1 MVKCNEDGAPIL
13 QGVDSEK
20 LASEDII
27 IPQSSRKN
35 SRSGRVSSNGSSY
48 GFRLQE
54 QVHGDTASIGDKLER
69 DTATS
74 VSAYSTY
81 KQRIDSMFDET
92 RSQMSCYGGT
102 VGSLGLEKIRPVM
115 GSSDDEE
122 GRQKRINNTVQARI
136 EKMFAEMAQTGGGGT
151 TKDMT
156 ARKLSSNSSPSPSHP
171 SASIN
176 SFAVDYLGSVPLPD
190 KVTSLQGLQE
200 PLKDLYFAYRR
211 AMETQP
217 DRVGSDVCMNGT
229 LEINS
234 SGLKVHHKGQ
244 DKGELEQL
252 NPFPTIAVWAA
263 VKFVCRQRGFRE
275 TVSTGMEYAFLPLI
289 ADPEAIDKG
298 ALFQRLTPAEEKSIL
313 STTQKGGSE
322 APLNHHSPMFAVVMR
337 KMGVSR
343 QLECHGFVCA
353 CSEDAIVIAANLYQ
367 ALMNNM
373 QNRSNNNG
381 NKSSK
386 VQLSRPKNQNGVNY
400 VSLGAE
406 SSVAG
411 DTGKSQSEVV
421 SNASVRSNS
430 SKMKPVAVITEEI
443 KESVKDKKRP
453 TVAKIPPPVPVRP
466 PRRNKKS
473 SASSASEDGDDFM
486 LQKKSPEKVT
496 SVESLIEK
504 CPYTRDDN
512 KSHRSVTPLTPSTR
526 NTTLETTKTS
536 SIIRGVRRTVSD
548 RQNYS
553 SIQLSTD
560 NPEGGDILTKVA
572 IPRSRSFLNAGG
584 PLTRYNRRQ
593 GSGVPYG
600 NGSGGSGSSPLG
612 FNELF
617 TEFRIQEGL
626 NSMDDILDAIIDAEG
641 MSFNDLKPI
650 YKEFLLKL
658 AVTLTKDELY
668 QRSKSIMRR
677 QKKKLGRRNSC
688 YKRKKT
694 FVTGGGGLKR
704 VFRRSVNKLKP
715 AKSRFNN
722 FEFTSVLFPSDSIRS
737 TKKVNKKIMPL
748 ETSSTSTSSY
758 STRTFKLHRQPSFNK
773 VSPSSGG
780 FRLQRKASNSRRR
793 SISQRDMNNRSLVLR
808 PQLMTSTSEDSD
820 FFSMVRCGNHG
831 LASGLGGATINSSRR
846 GPNRSSSGY
855 FSCSECSYDS
865 ESCTCISADKCYCS
879 LGDAKKHPQAT
890 TKDLSLSSCGCDT
903 DSCIESDKCYCAFSY
918 HNRNNRNHHHSQH
931 KHCIRAILDS
941 HTPVQKPNHLRV
953 PRNDSVIEQ
962 LKQRGFV
969 ASESSL
975 SRAASPTTAWR
986 RNEKHMTSSKKKDI
1000 NTIKTSKSLEFLQI
1014 NNPPPLRSQY
1024 SSVWGSRRADHGTNR
1039 RMDVY
1044 DFLPRRQSYQQPN
1057 STTRSTQQR
1066 RSYSSDNLALDYD
1079 LFTTSSKSEDEDLVP
1094 QKPQRKV
1101 LVVSAR
1107 DPRGRVIYMGASC
1120 RSDDGQ
1126 HTKNKLMQPSSL
1138 SSVPPYVSSGKRQ
1151 QKSKSTVGS
1160 TSAACEALSVKKS
1173 AEIAALFSDVKL
1185 TQTTDIVARSL
1196 SNTDSVSNTGEVF
1209 YNTLEPPDYFLTS
1222 KTRSSRNGMGSS
1234 LENSL
1239 GYLP

>member
-1 MVKCNEDGAPIL
+1 MVKCNVEGGAPAG
-13 QGVDSEK
+13 QVVDSEE
-20 LASEDII
+20 LASDHII
-27 IPQSSRKN
+27 IPETSRKN
-35 SRSGRVSSNGSSY
+35 VTSGRASSHASSY

-54 QVHGDTASIGDKLER
+54 QTHGEASSVGDKER
-69 DTATS
+69 DTVTS
-74 VSAYSTY
+74 LSAYSTY

-102 VGSLGLEKIRPVM
+102 SGSIRLEKILPVL
-115 GSSDDEE
+115 GASDDE
-122 GRQKRINNTVQARI
+122 GRLKRINNTVQARI

-151 TKDMT
+151 TKESL
-156 ARKLSSNSSPSPSHP
+156 ARKPSSNATQPPTQRSP
-171 SASIN
+171 SIN
-176 SFAVDYLGSVPLPD
+176 SFAVDYLGSVPLSD
-190 KVTSLQGLQE
+190 KVTSLHGLQD

-211 AMETQP
+211 AMETQN
-217 DRVGSDVCMNGT
+217 DRSDSDLRMRGT

-234 SGLKVHHKGQ
+234 SGLKVHHKGH

-263 VKFVCRQRGFRE
+263 VKFVCRVPGSRN
-275 TVSTGMEYAFLPLI
+275 GMEYAFLPLI
-289 ADPEAIDKG
+289 ADPDAIDKG
-298 ALFQRLTPAEEKSIL
+298 ALFQPLNPTDEKTIV
-313 STTQKGGSE
+313 STTQKYGGE
-322 APLNHHSPMFAVVMR
+322 KPYNHHSPMFAVVMR
-337 KMGVSR
+337 KMGVSK

-373 QNRSNNNG
+373 HSGGSNNG
-381 NKSSK
+381 SKSSK
-386 VQLSRPKNQNGVNY
+386 TQQNRLTDQNGINNVR
-400 VSLGAE
+400 S
-406 SSVAG
+406 AG
-411 DTGKSQSEVV
+411 DSSLTANSSKSKLEAV
-421 SNASVRSNS
+421 SNDSVRSS
-430 SKMKPVAVITEEI
+430 SKAVAVVADDA
-443 KESVKDKKRP
+443 KENGKDKKRP
-453 TVAKIPPPVPVRP
+453 TVTKVPPPVPVRP
-466 PRRNKKS
+466 PRRIKKS
-473 SASSASEDGDDFM
+473 SASSASEDGEDFVI
-486 LQKKSPEKVT
+486 QKKPPEKPVAAESTNAT
-496 SVESLIEK
+496 S
-504 CPYTRDDN
+504 PYTRNDN
-512 KSHRSVTPLTPSTR
+512 TSRLSPDVPTANNR
-526 NTTLETTKTS
+526 NTTSETPKMAPTTPG
-536 SIIRGVRRTVSD
+536 IRRTVSD

-553 SIQLSTD
+553 SIQLSSD

-600 NGSGGSGSSPLG
+600 NNSGGTGSSPLG

-617 TEFRIQEGL
+617 TEFRLQEGL

-650 YKEFLLKL
+650 YKEFLMKL

-694 FVTGGGGLKR
+694 FVVGGSGLKR

-715 AKSRFNN
+715 TKSRFNN
-722 FEFTSVLFPSDSIRS
+722 FEFTSVLFPSDSIRI
-737 TKKVNKKIMPL
+737 TKKANKKVTNM

-758 STRTFKLHRQPSFNK
+758 SARTFKLPRQPSFKK
-773 VSPSSGG
+773 VNPSGGG
-780 FRLQRKASNSRRR
+780 FRLQRKSSTNRRR
-793 SISQRDMNNRSLVLR
+793 PQRDINAKSVTHR
-808 PQLMTSTSEDSD
+808 PPPMTSTSEDSD
-820 FFSMVRCGNHG
+820 FFSMVRCDNGINS
-831 LASGLGGATINSSRR
+831 ATGAATTINSSRR

-865 ESCTCISADKCYCS
+865 ESCTCVSADKCYCS
-879 LGDAKKHPQAT
+879 LGDAKKHPQSIV
-890 TKDLSLSSCGCDT
+890 KDLSMSSCGCDT
-903 DSCIESDKCYCAFSY
+903 DSCIDSDKCYCACSY
-918 HNRNNRNHHHSQH
+918 HNGTNRVHHLTQQ
-931 KHCIRAILDS
+931 KHCIRAILNS
-941 HTPVQKPNHLRV
+941 HPTNLKPNH
-953 PRNDSVIEQ
+953 PKTSRNFSAFRKVH
-962 LKQRGFV
+962 QRGFV
-969 ASESSL
+969 PSESSL

-986 RNEKHMTSSKKKDI
+986 RNEKHVACSKKKDI
-1000 NTIKTSKSLEFLQI
+1000 NAIKSYKSLDFLQ
-1014 NNPPPLRSQY
+1014 NDNLPSLRPQCA
-1024 SSVWGSRRADHGTNR
+1024 SVWGSRRSDRGSSR

-1044 DFLPRRQSYQQPN
+1044 DLLPRRQSYQH
-1057 STTRSTQQR
+1057 SHVTTPCSQQR

-1079 LFTTSSKSEDEDLVP
+1079 LFTTSSKSEDEEPIP
-1094 QKPQRKV
+1094 QTPQPKV

-1120 RSDDGQ
+1120 RSDERLQSHGKQ
-1126 HTKNKLMQPSSL
+1126 KQTSSL
-1138 SSVPPYVSSGKRQ
+1138 SSVPTYASGKKQ
-1151 QKSKSTVGS
+1151 QKSKGNVGS

-1185 TQTTDIVARSL
+1185 NQTADTVPK
-1196 SNTDSVSNTGEVF
+1196 SVTNVVSTSRTGEVF

-1222 KTRSSRNGMGSS
+1222 KTRNNRNCMGSG

>member
-1 MVKCNEDGAPIL
+1 MVKCNEEEGAPS
-13 QGVDSEK
+13 GVGP
-20 LASEDII
+20 EDII
-27 IPQSSRKN
+27 VPQSSRKN
-35 SRSGRVSSNGSSY
+35 SRSSNASSY
-48 GFRLQE
+48 GFRLQD
-54 QVHGDTASIGDKLER
+54 QVDDKLEG

-102 VGSLGLEKIRPVM
+102 VGSLGLEKIRPVLA
-115 GSSDDEE
+115 SSDDEE
-122 GRQKRINNTVQARI
+122 GRQQRINNTVQARI
-136 EKMFAEMAQTGGGGT
+136 EKMFAEMAKTGNVKEMAG
-151 TKDMT
+151 
-156 ARKLSSNSSPSPSHP
+156 RKLSNNSCPSPSQTP
-171 SASIN
+171 SIN
-176 SFAVDYLGSVPLPD
+176 SFSVDYLGSVPLSD

-200 PLKDLYFAYRR
+200 PLKDLYLAYRR
-211 AMETQP
+211 AMESQH
-217 DRVGSDVCMNGT
+217 DRLIADLCLKGT

-263 VKFVCRQRGFRE
+263 VKFVCREGSAKENGFKR
-275 TVSTGMEYAFLPLI
+275 MEYAFLPLI

-298 ALFQRLTPAEEKSIL
+298 ALFQALNPIEEKTIM
-313 STTQKGGSE
+313 STTQKGGVE
-322 APLNHHSPMFAVVMR
+322 TPYNHHSPMFAVVMR

-373 QNRSNNNG
+373 QNRNNSDD
-381 NKSSK
+381 KSSK
-386 VQLSRPKNQNGVNY
+386 PQQNRPKNQNGVNY

-406 SSVAG
+406 SSIAG
-411 DTGKSQSEVV
+411 DTNKSHSEIV
-421 SNASVRSNS
+421 SNASVRSDS
-430 SKMKPVAVITEEI
+430 SKGKPMIVLEEPV
-443 KESVKDKKRP
+443 KETVKEKKRP

-466 PRRNKKS
+466 PRKIKKS
-473 SASSASEDGDDFM
+473 SASSASEDGEDFVVH
-486 LQKKSPEKVT
+486 KKSDSIINAVAPKA
-496 SVESLIEK
+496 
-504 CPYTRDDN
+504 CPFTRQENASQMTIDGLMPPN
-512 KSHRSVTPLTPSTR
+512 TR
-526 NTTLETTKTS
+526 NTTHDTIQS
-536 SIIRGVRRTVSD
+536 SSFVRGVRRTVSD

-553 SIQLSTD
+553 SIQLSSD
-560 NPEGGDILTKVA
+560 KPEGGDILTKVA

-600 NGSGGSGSSPLG
+600 GGGSGGTGSSPLG

-617 TEFRIQEGL
+617 TEFRLQEGL

-650 YKEFLLKL
+650 YKEFLMKL

-737 TKKVNKKIMPL
+737 AKKVNNKIISL
-748 ETSSTSTSSY
+748 ESSSTSTSSY

-773 VSPSSGG
+773 VNQNAGNN
-780 FRLQRKASNSRRR
+780 RLQRKPSNSRRR
-793 SISQRDMNNRSLVLR
+793 STGQREINNRNLSLR

-820 FFSMVRCGNHG
+820 FFSMVRCTNNGIN
-831 LASGLGGATINSSRR
+831 SGLGAATTINSSRR

-879 LGDAKKHPQAT
+879 LGENKKQQPLLP
-890 TKDLSLSSCGCDT
+890 KDLSLSSCGCDT

-918 HNRNNRNHHHSQH
+918 HNRNHHHPQH
-931 KHCIRAILDS
+931 KHCIRSIMDS
-941 HTPVQKPNHLRV
+941 QHKSSQLRL

-986 RNEKHMTSSKKKDI
+986 RNEKHLSCNKKKDI
-1000 NTIKTSKSLEFLQI
+1000 NSIKSSKSLEFLQM
-1014 NNPPPLRSQY
+1014 NQPPTRRQY
-1024 SSVWGSRRADHGTNR
+1024 SSVWGSRKADNGTTR

-1044 DFLPRRQSYQQPN
+1044 DVLPRRQSYQHN
-1057 STTRSTQQR
+1057 GTNCSRQR

-1079 LFTTSSKSEDEDLVP
+1079 LFTTSSKSEDDELTP
-1094 QKPQRKV
+1094 TKPQRKV

-1120 RSDDGQ
+1120 RSDDGSRP
-1126 HTKNKLMQPSSL
+1126 KNNVKQSTGST
-1138 SSVPPYVSSGKRQ
+1138 YVSASKRH

-1160 TSAACEALSVKKS
+1160 SSAACEALSVKKS

-1185 TQTTDIVARSL
+1185 TQTTDIIAR
-1196 SNTDSVSNTGEVF
+1196 NTANSDNGGEVF
-1209 YNTLEPPDYFLTS
+1209 YNTLEPPDYFLSS
-1222 KTRSSRNGMGSS
+1222 KSRSTRSGLGSN

>member
-1 MVKCNEDGAPIL
+1 ML
-13 QGVDSEK
+13 QGAASEK
-20 LASEDII
+20 LTSEDII

-35 SRSGRVSSNGSSY
+35 SHSCLSGRGSSNASSY

-54 QVHGDTASIGDKLER
+54 QPHGETASLGEKLER
-69 DTATS
+69 ETATS
-74 VSAYSTY
+74 ISAYSTY

-102 VGSLGLEKIRPVM
+102 CGSKGLEKIRPVAA
-115 GSSDDEE
+115 SADDED
-122 GRQKRINNTVQARI
+122 GRRRIQNTVQARI
-136 EKMFAEMAQTGGGGT
+136 EKMFAEMAR
-151 TKDMT
+151 T
-156 ARKLSSNSSPSPSHP
+156 AAGEIGSRKPSSNASPSPVQQSP
-171 SASIN
+171 SIN
-176 SFAVDYLGSVPLPD
+176 RFAVDYLGSVPLPD

-211 AMETQP
+211 AMETHQ
-217 DRVGSDVCMNGT
+217 DRLGSDVYMKGT
-229 LEINS
+229 LEINTN
-234 SGLKVHHKGQ
+234 GLKVHHKGQ

-263 VKFVCRQRGFRE
+263 VKFVCRVTRSRNGGVR
-275 TVSTGMEYAFLPLI
+275 GMEYAFLPLI
-289 ADPEAIDKG
+289 ADPDAIDKG
-298 ALFQRLTPAEEKSIL
+298 ALFKPLNQLEEKTIV
-313 STTQKGGSE
+313 STTQRGGT
-322 APLNHHSPMFAVVMR
+322 ATPYNHHSPMFAVVMR
-337 KMGVSR
+337 KMGVSK

-373 QNRSNNNG
+373 LNSSSSNE
-381 NKSSK
+381 NKRSK
-386 VQLSRPKNQNGVNY
+386 VQQIKRTNQNGVDY
-400 VSLGAE
+400 FSLG
-406 SSVAG
+406 G
-411 DTGKSQSEVV
+411 DGSIADVSKSQSDV
-421 SNASVRSNS
+421 ASVQSSS
-430 SKMKPVAVITEEI
+430 SKTHFVAVLADDVKGEG
-443 KESVKDKKRP
+443 KDKKGP

-473 SASSASEDGDDFM
+473 SASSASEDGEDFAI
-486 LQKKSPEKVT
+486 QKKSTENVTTPESTNVNC
-496 SVESLIEK
+496 SYVRNNNI
-504 CPYTRDDN
+504 PR
-512 KSHRSVTPLTPSTR
+512 RSMDPSSP
-526 NTTLETTKTS
+526 NTTNSTLETSNTTAS
-536 SIIRGVRRTVSD
+536 VTNGVRRTVSD
-548 RQNYS
+548 RQNYTS
-553 SIQLSTD
+553 VQLSTD
-560 NPEGGDILTKVA
+560 KPEGGDILTKVA

-593 GSGVPYG
+593 GSGVPYA
-600 NGSGGSGSSPLG
+600 NNAGGTGSSPLG

-617 TEFRIQEGL
+617 TEFRLQEGL
-626 NSMDDILDAIIDAEG
+626 NSMDDILDVIIDSEG

-650 YKEFLLKL
+650 YKEFLMKL

-694 FVTGGGGLKR
+694 FVTSGGGFKR
-704 VFRRSVNKLKP
+704 VFRRSVNKLRP

-722 FEFTSVLFPSDSIRS
+722 FEFTSVLFPSDSVRS
-737 TKKVNKKIMPL
+737 INKVNKKITSL
-748 ETSSTSTSSY
+748 GTSSTSTSSC

-773 VSPSSGG
+773 IYPSNGG
-780 FRLQRKASNSRRR
+780 FRLQRKPSSSRRR
-793 SISQRDMNNRSLVLR
+793 STSQRDINKNSRSLMQR
-808 PQLMTSTSEDSD
+808 PHPMTSTSEDSD
-820 FFSMVRCGNHG
+820 FFSMVRCGKSVANC
-831 LASGLGGATINSSRR
+831 AATTINSSRR

-879 LGDAKKHPQAT
+879 LADAKKHSQPIS
-890 TKDLSLSSCGCDT
+890 KDLSTSSCGCET

-918 HNRNNRNHHHSQH
+918 HNHKRGHHHLQH
-931 KHCIRAILDS
+931 KKCIGPTLGS
-941 HTPVQKPNHLRV
+941 HSTTHKPNHPGI
-953 PRNDSVIEQ
+953 PRNESVIEQ
-962 LKQRGFV
+962 LKQKGFV

-975 SRAASPTTAWR
+975 SRAASPTTAWK
-986 RNEKHMTSSKKKDI
+986 RNEKHVTCSKKKDI
-1000 NTIKTSKSLEFLQI
+1000 NTIKSSKSLEFLQI
-1014 NNPPPLRSQY
+1014 DNPPSFRPHY
-1024 SSVWGSRRADHGTNR
+1024 SSVWGSRRANHGTSR

-1044 DFLPRRQSYQQPN
+1044 DLLPRKQSYQPN
-1057 STTRSTQQR
+1057 HTGTSCRKQT

-1079 LFTTSSKSEDEDLVP
+1079 LFTTSSKSEDEESS
-1094 QKPQRKV
+1094 PQRPQQKV

-1120 RSDDGQ
+1120 RSDNRLQ
-1126 HTKNKLMQPSSL
+1126 SQSKFMQPPSL
-1138 SSVPPYVSSGKRQ
+1138 SSLPPYANGKRQ
-1151 QKSKSTVGS
+1151 QKSKSDVGS

-1185 TQTTDIVARSL
+1185 TQTTDIVAR
-1196 SNTDSVSNTGEVF
+1196 NATNVDSTSNTGEVF

-1222 KTRSSRNGMGSS
+1222 KTRNSRNSIGTG

>member
-1 MVKCNEDGAPIL
+1 
-13 QGVDSEK
+13 
-20 LASEDII
+20 
-27 IPQSSRKN
+27 
-35 SRSGRVSSNGSSY
+35 
-48 GFRLQE
+48 
-54 QVHGDTASIGDKLER
+54 
-69 DTATS
+69 
-74 VSAYSTY
+74 
-81 KQRIDSMFDET
+81 
-92 RSQMSCYGGT
+92 
-102 VGSLGLEKIRPVM
+102 M

-122 GRQKRINNTVQARI
+122 GRQKRINNTIQARI

-151 TKDMT
+151 TKEIA
-156 ARKLSSNSSPSPSHP
+156 ARRLSSNASPSPTQHSP
-171 SASIN
+171 SIN
-176 SFAVDYLGSVPLPD
+176 SFTVDYLGSVPLPD

-200 PLKDLYFAYRR
+200 PLKNLYFAYRR
-211 AMETQP
+211 AMETQH
-217 DRVGSDVCMNGT
+217 DRSGSDLCMRGT

-263 VKFVCRQRGFRE
+263 VKFVCRIGGSRDDGFK
-275 TVSTGMEYAFLPLI
+275 GMEYAFLPLI

-298 ALFQRLTPAEEKSIL
+298 ALFQPLNPVEEKTIVSA
-313 STTQKGGSE
+313 TQKGGIE
-322 APLNHHSPMFAVVMR
+322 TPYNHHSPMFAVVMR
-337 KMGVSR
+337 KMGVSK

-367 ALMNNM
+367 ALINNM
-373 QNRSNNNG
+373 QNRSNSNG
-381 NKSSK
+381 NRSSK
-386 VQLSRPKNQNGVNY
+386 KQQNRPTNQNGVNY
-400 VSLGAE
+400 VSLVGD
-406 SSVAG
+406 SSS
-411 DTGKSQSEVV
+411 KSQSESV
-421 SNASVRSNS
+421 SNVSVRTAY
-430 SKMKPVAVITEEI
+430 SKTHPVAVVADEV
-443 KESVKDKKRP
+443 KENGKDKKRH
-453 TVAKIPPPVPVRP
+453 TVTKIPPPVPVRP

-473 SASSASEDGDDFM
+473 SASSASEDGEDFVI
-486 LQKKSPEKVT
+486 QKKSPENVGT
-496 SVESLIEK
+496 TETTNVK
-504 CPYTRDDN
+504 CPYVRDE
-512 KSHRSVTPLTPSTR
+512 STPRGMNLSTPSTR
-526 NTTLETTKTS
+526 NTMLETLNTASTTHG
-536 SIIRGVRRTVSD
+536 IRRTVSD
-548 RQNYS
+548 RQNHS

-560 NPEGGDILTKVA
+560 NTEGGDILTKVA

-600 NGSGGSGSSPLG
+600 NNGGGTGSSPLG

-617 TEFRIQEGL
+617 TEFRLQEGL

-650 YKEFLLKL
+650 YKEFLMKL

-688 YKRKKT
+688 YKRKKA

-704 VFRRSVNKLKP
+704 VFRRSVSKLKP

-722 FEFTSVLFPSDSIRS
+722 FEFTSVLFPSGSIRS
-737 TKKVNKKIMPL
+737 TKKIMSL

-758 STRTFKLHRQPSFNK
+758 STRTFKLHRKSSFNK
-773 VSPSSGG
+773 VNPSSGG
-780 FRLQRKASNSRRR
+780 FRLQRKPSSSRRR
-793 SISQRDMNNRSLVLR
+793 STSQLDTNNRSLTHR
-808 PQLMTSTSEDSD
+808 PQQVTSTSEDSD
-820 FFSMVRCGNHG
+820 FFSMVRCGNNAVG
-831 LASGLGGATINSSRR
+831 SALGAATTINSSRKC
-846 GPNRSSSGY
+846 PNRSSSGY

-879 LGDAKKHPQAT
+879 LGDAKKHPHPIS
-890 TKDLSLSSCGCDT
+890 KDLSMSSCGCDT
-903 DSCIESDKCYCAFSY
+903 DSCIESDRCYCAFSY
-918 HNRNNRNHHHSQH
+918 HNRPRGLHHPQR
-931 KHCIRAILDS
+931 KHCIRAIQDT
-941 HTPVQKPNHLRV
+941 HPTNNKPNHLRI
-953 PRNDSVIEQ
+953 PRNDSVTEQ

-975 SRAASPTTAWR
+975 LRAASPRAAWR
-986 RNEKHMTSSKKKDI
+986 RNEKHVACSKKKDM
-1000 NTIKTSKSLEFLQI
+1000 NTIKSSKSLEFLQI
-1014 NNPPPLRSQY
+1014 NNPSSLRPQY
-1024 SSVWGSRRADHGTNR
+1024 SSVLGSRRASHGTSR

-1044 DFLPRRQSYQQPN
+1044 ELLPRRQSYQHSHTGTHYN
-1057 STTRSTQQR
+1057 QQR

-1079 LFTTSSKSEDEDLVP
+1079 LFTTSSKSEDEEPIP
-1094 QKPQRKV
+1094 QKPQQKV

-1120 RSDDGQ
+1120 RSDSRL
-1126 HTKNKLMQPSSL
+1126 HSESKSVQPSSL
-1138 SSVPPYVSSGKRQ
+1138 SSVPPYASGKRQ
-1151 QKSKSTVGS
+1151 QKSMSSVGS

-1185 TQTTDIVARSL
+1185 AHKTETVARNATSM
-1196 SNTDSVSNTGEVF
+1196 DSAGNTGEVF

-1222 KTRSSRNGMGSS
+1222 KTRNGRNSIGSS

>member
-1 MVKCNEDGAPIL
+1 ML

-20 LASEDII
+20 LTSEDII
-27 IPQSSRKN
+27 VPQSSGKA
-35 SRSGRVSSNGSSY
+35 SHSGRSARGSSNASTY

-54 QVHGDTASIGDKLER
+54 QPHGETGSFGDKLER
-69 DTATS
+69 DTVTS
-74 VSAYSTY
+74 ISAYSTY

-92 RSQMSCYGGT
+92 RSQMSCYGGNS
-102 VGSLGLEKIRPVM
+102 GSIGLERIRPVA
-115 GSSDDEE
+115 GCTDDEE
-122 GRQKRINNTVQARI
+122 GRRRIQNTVQARI
-136 EKMFAEMAQTGGGGT
+136 EKMFAEMAKTGGGET
-151 TKDMT
+151 A
-156 ARKLSSNSSPSPSHP
+156 ARKLLGNASPSPIQQTP
-171 SASIN
+171 SIS
-176 SFAVDYLGSVPLPD
+176 SFPVDYLGSVPLPD

-211 AMETQP
+211 VMETQLDP
-217 DRVGSDVCMNGT
+217 SGSEVRMRGT

-234 SGLKVHHKGQ
+234 SGLKVHHRGQ

-263 VKFVCRQRGFRE
+263 VKFVCR
-275 TVSTGMEYAFLPLI
+275 VSRSRNGGLKGMEYAFLPLI

-298 ALFQRLTPAEEKSIL
+298 ALFKPLNQTEEKTIV
-313 STTQKGGSE
+313 STTQKGGTE
-322 APLNHHSPMFAVVMR
+322 TPYNHHSPMFAVVMR
-337 KMGVSR
+337 KMGVSK

-367 ALMNNM
+367 ALINNM
-373 QNRSNNNG
+373 QNRSNNNE
-381 NKSSK
+381 KKTSK
-386 VQLSRPKNQNGVNY
+386 IQQIKPTNQNGVNY
-400 VSLGAE
+400 ASLGGDG
-406 SSVAG
+406 SIAG
-411 DTGKSQSEVV
+411 EVSNGHSDV
-421 SNASVRSNS
+421 SNASVKSSS
-430 SKMKPVAVITEEI
+430 SKTHFVAVVADEV
-443 KESVKDKKRP
+443 KGNGKDKKVP

-473 SASSASEDGDDFM
+473 SASSASEDGEDFVI
-486 LQKKSPEKVT
+486 QNKSAGKVT
-496 SVESLIEK
+496 TTETTNVN
-504 CPYTRDDN
+504 CPYVRNNTSQSSMN
-512 KSHRSVTPLTPSTR
+512 KPTPSTR
-526 NTTLETTKTS
+526 NTTLETLDTTAS
-536 SIIRGVRRTVSD
+536 ASHGVRRTVSD
-548 RQNYS
+548 RQNYT
-553 SIQLSTD
+553 SIQLSTE

-600 NGSGGSGSSPLG
+600 NNTGGTGSSPLG

-617 TEFRIQEGL
+617 TEFSLQEGL

-650 YKEFLLKL
+650 YKEFLMKL

-677 QKKKLGRRNSC
+677 QKKKLGRRNSS

-694 FVTGGGGLKR
+694 FVTSGGGFKR

-737 TKKVNKKIMPL
+737 AKEVNKKAIPL
-748 ETSSTSTSSY
+748 ETSSTSTSSC
-758 STRTFKLHRQPSFNK
+758 STRTFRLHRQPSFNK
-773 VSPSSGG
+773 VSPSGAG
-780 FRLQRKASNSRRR
+780 VRLQRKPSSSRRR
-793 SISQRDMNNRSLVLR
+793 STSQRDTNRILTQR
-808 PQLMTSTSEDSD
+808 PHPMTSTSEDSD
-820 FFSMVRCGNHG
+820 FFSMVRCGNS
-831 LASGLGGATINSSRR
+831 AVNSTTGAATTINSSKR

-865 ESCTCISADKCYCS
+865 ESCTCVSADKCYCS
-879 LGDAKKHPQAT
+879 LADAKKHSQSIS
-890 TKDLSLSSCGCDT
+890 KDLSMSSCGCDT

-918 HNRNNRNHHHSQH
+918 HNHNRGHHHPQH
-931 KHCIRAILDS
+931 KQCIRAIAGS
-941 HTPVQKPNHLRV
+941 HSTAHKLNHSGI
-953 PRNDSVIEQ
+953 PTNDSIIEQ
-962 LKQRGFV
+962 LKQKGFA

-975 SRAASPTTAWR
+975 SRAASPTTAWK
-986 RNEKHMTSSKKKDI
+986 RNERRVTCSKKKDI
-1000 NTIKTSKSLEFLQI
+1000 NTIKSSKSLEFLQTG
-1014 NNPPPLRSQY
+1014 NPPSFCPQY
-1024 SSVWGSRRADHGTNR
+1024 SSVWGSRRANHGTSR

-1044 DFLPRRQSYQQPN
+1044 DVIPRRQSYQN
-1057 STTRSTQQR
+1057 NHTGTRCRQQR

-1079 LFTTSSKSEDEDLVP
+1079 LFTTSSKSEDEEP
-1094 QKPQRKV
+1094 HSQKPQQKV

-1120 RSDDGQ
+1120 RSDDKQ
-1126 HTKNKLMQPSSL
+1126 QSKSKLTQPPSL
-1138 SSVPPYVSSGKRQ
+1138 SSVPPYANGKRH
-1151 QKSKSTVGS
+1151 QKSKNNVGS

-1185 TQTTDIVARSL
+1185 THTTDIVAK
-1196 SNTDSVSNTGEVF
+1196 NTTNIDSTGNTGEVF
-1209 YNTLEPPDYFLTS
+1209 YNTLEPPDYFMTS
-1222 KTRSSRNGMGSS
+1222 KTRNSRNCIGTG

>member
-1 MVKCNEDGAPIL
+1 MVKCDEEGVPEL
-13 QGVDSEK
+13 QGTVSDK
-20 LASEDII
+20 LPAEDII
-27 IPQSSRKN
+27 IPRSNRKN
-35 SRSGRVSSNGSSY
+35 SHGGRSGRASSSASSY

-54 QVHGDTASIGDKLER
+54 QRHGETASIGDRLER
-69 DTATS
+69 DTVTS

-92 RSQMSCYGGT
+92 RSQMSCYGGAG
-102 VGSLGLEKIRPVM
+102 GSIGLEKIRPV
-115 GSSDDEE
+115 SASADDEE
-122 GRQKRINNTVQARI
+122 GRQRIQNTVQARI
-136 EKMFAEMAQTGGGGT
+136 EKMFAEMAKTAGGETG
-151 TKDMT
+151 
-156 ARKLSSNSSPSPSHP
+156 ARKLSSNASPSPLQHSP
-171 SASIN
+171 SIS

-211 AMETQP
+211 VMETQH
-217 DRVGSDVCMNGT
+217 DSLGSDVRMRGT

-234 SGLKVHHKGQ
+234 SGLKVYHKGQ

-263 VKFVCRQRGFRE
+263 VKFVCRVSRSRNGGFRR
-275 TVSTGMEYAFLPLI
+275 MEYAFLPLI
-289 ADPEAIDKG
+289 ADPDAIDKG
-298 ALFQRLTPAEEKSIL
+298 ALFKPLNQTQEKTIL
-313 STTQKGGSE
+313 STTQKRGTETSY
-322 APLNHHSPMFAVVMR
+322 NHHSPMFAVVMR

-367 ALMNNM
+367 ALINNM
-373 QNRSNNNG
+373 QNRSNSNE
-381 NKSSK
+381 NK
-386 VQLSRPKNQNGVNY
+386 RPKTQQIKRTNQNCVNS
-400 VSLGAE
+400 VSM
-406 SSVAG
+406 G
-411 DTGKSQSEVV
+411 DDNSTADVGKSQLDVA
-421 SNASVRSNS
+421 SNASVQS
-430 SKMKPVAVITEEI
+430 SSGKTHFVAVVADD
-443 KESVKDKKRP
+443 VKVNGRDKKNP

-473 SASSASEDGDDFM
+473 SASSASEDGDEFVT
-486 LQKKSPEKVT
+486 QNKSAEKFTTPEST
-496 SVESLIEK
+496 NEN
-504 CPYTRDDN
+504 CPYVNNN
-512 KSHRSVTPLTPSTR
+512 KSSRINMDLSTRSTR
-526 NTTLETTKTS
+526 NNILETLSTTAS
-536 SIIRGVRRTVSD
+536 FTNGVRRTVSD
-548 RQNYS
+548 RQNYT
-553 SIQLSTD
+553 STLLPGD

-593 GSGVPYG
+593 GSGVPHG
-600 NGSGGSGSSPLG
+600 NKAEGTGSSPLG

-617 TEFRIQEGL
+617 TEFRLQEGL
-626 NSMDDILDAIIDAEG
+626 NSMDDILDAIICAEG

-650 YKEFLLKL
+650 YKEFLMKL

-694 FVTGGGGLKR
+694 FVTSAGGFKR

-737 TKKVNKKIMPL
+737 TKKVNMKITSL
-748 ETSSTSTSSY
+748 ETSSTSTSSC
-758 STRTFKLHRQPSFNK
+758 SIRTFKLLRQPSFNK
-773 VSPSSGG
+773 VFPSSGG
-780 FRLQRKASNSRRR
+780 FRLQRKPSNSRRR
-793 SISQRDMNNRSLVLR
+793 STSQCDINKNNRSLTQR
-808 PQLMTSTSEDSD
+808 PHQMTSTSEDSD
-820 FFSMVRCGNHG
+820 FFSMARCGNS
-831 LASGLGGATINSSRR
+831 AVNSAIGAATTINSCRR

-879 LGDAKKHPQAT
+879 LGDAKKHSQPIS
-890 TKDLSLSSCGCDT
+890 KNLSTSSCGCDT

-918 HNRNNRNHHHSQH
+918 HNHNRGHHRPQH
-931 KHCIRAILDS
+931 KKCCRSILGS
-941 HTPVQKPNHLRV
+941 HSTTHKPNHPGI
-953 PRNDSVIEQ
+953 PRNNSVTKQ
-962 LKQRGFV
+962 LKQKWCV

-975 SRAASPTTAWR
+975 SRAASPTTAWK
-986 RNEKHMTSSKKKDI
+986 RNEKHVMCSKTKDI
-1000 NTIKTSKSLEFLQI
+1000 NTIKSSKSLEFLHTD
-1014 NNPPPLRSQY
+1014 NAPSYRPQY
-1024 SSVWGSRRADHGTNR
+1024 SSVWGSRSANHGTNR

-1044 DFLPRRQSYQQPN
+1044 DILPRKQSYQHNQ
-1057 STTRSTQQR
+1057 TGTRSRQQ

-1079 LFTTSSKSEDEDLVP
+1079 LFTTSSKSEDEEPSP
-1094 QKPQRKV
+1094 QKPQQKV

-1120 RSDDGQ
+1120 RSDNRLQ
-1126 HTKNKLMQPSSL
+1126 SQTKLMQPTPLSSL
-1138 SSVPPYVSSGKRQ
+1138 PSHANGKRQ
-1151 QKSKSTVGS
+1151 QKSKSNVGS
-1160 TSAACEALSVKKS
+1160 TSAAREALSVKKS

-1185 TQTTDIVARSL
+1185 TQTTDTVARNAANMES
-1196 SNTDSVSNTGEVF
+1196 TSNTGEVF

-1222 KTRSSRNGMGSS
+1222 KTRNSTKSIGTG